1 MTVTILVTPQG
12 TTLTLPN
19 GNTFICIDH
28 HHKFFQLWLSTTNAQ
43 IPQTA
48 DIYWGMVVNP
58 STAPLI
64 LVFSEWHSLI
74 ALLVVYEAPPDLPQV
89 TLCYDTSDD
98 YTYQTMFKNELA
110 GKQCTVISPGIV
122 IGPQGVAAPIT
133 LTPEQLSYY
142 RMSDTAA
149 PHLSLAPSPGHQA
162 KELGPMVKVD

>member
-74 ALLVVYEAPPDLPQV
+74 ALLVVYEAPPDLPHV
-89 TLCYDTSDD
+89 TLCMTH
-98 YTYQTMFKNELA
+98 QTIIHIRLCSKMNWLENN
-110 GKQCTVISPGIV
+110 
-122 IGPQGVAAPIT
+122 GP
-133 LTPEQLSYY
+133 LY
-142 RMSDTAA
+142 
-149 PHLSLAPSPGHQA
+149 HQA
-162 KELGPMVKVD
+162 L